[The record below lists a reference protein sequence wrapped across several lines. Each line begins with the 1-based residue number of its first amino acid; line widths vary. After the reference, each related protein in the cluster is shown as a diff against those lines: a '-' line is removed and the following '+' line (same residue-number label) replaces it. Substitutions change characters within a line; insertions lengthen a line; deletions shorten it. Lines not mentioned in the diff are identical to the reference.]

1 MKVLILHSHYQWSGG
16 EDSAVDSEEQ
26 LLTTAGH
33 SVARYDRNNEDIQ
46 RFTIPQHALLP
57 ATTLWSRKSL
67 TEVRQVLL
75 QDRPN
80 VAHFHNTFPLISPAA
95 YSACR
100 NAGIPVVQ
108 TLHNYRLLCPT
119 ATFFR
124 EGKPCELCLGRKVPW
139 PGVLHACYRDSRAA
153 TGVVAAMLMVHRALG
168 TWTEMVDVYI
178 ALSEFS
184 RSKFIEGG
192 LPAAK
197 IVVKPNFVD
206 PDPGTAREPTDYA
219 LFVGR
224 LSREK
229 GLGILLAA
237 WKQIGDR
244 IPLLVLGDGPLRG
257 EFEAQ
262 VNSLGLSQV
271 RFGGGV
277 DRETVLAAMRRAR
290 FLVVPSE
297 CYENFPTIIVEA
309 FACGIPIIAANL
321 GATREMVVD
330 QQTGLQFLPGS
341 PEDLAAKVDW
351 AWAHPSEMEALGQA
365 GRAEYV
371 AKYTG
376 DRNLRMLTDIYARAM
391 ESRGTGVCTRQT
403 KP

>member
-16 EDSAVDSEEQ
+16 EDAAVDSEEQ

-321 GATREMVVD
+321 GATREMIVD

-391 ESRGTGVCTRQT
+391 ESRGTRVCTRQT

>member
-16 EDSAVDSEEQ
+16 EDAAVDSEEQ

-206 PDPGTAREPTDYA
+206 PDPGTAREPSDYA

-277 DRETVLAAMRRAR
+277 DREMVLAAMRRAR

-321 GATREMVVD
+321 GATREMIVD

-391 ESRGTGVCTRQT
+391 ESRGTRVCTRQT